1 MYSKRAN
8 KFAELKKGPMLFFSF
23 GEGYID
29 AIAEGPSRHRLGPV
43 YLIWKNPKFEGY
55 PEPSAII

>member
-1 MYSKRAN
+1 
-8 KFAELKKGPMLFFSF
+8 MLFFSF